1 MDEKKLAG
9 ILNRCLGEIAAGET
23 IDACLARYPEHAA
36 ELGPLLA
43 MAGELRTLG
52 QYQVSDAARLQAK
65 AQLRRAEAARRDQR
79 ASSQGWLRLGSFL
92 TPRAAAGLA
101 AILLCVLLTVGTVA
115 ASGPGDLAYGL
126 RIAAERIP
134 ARLTPGAEARARAE
148 LGISSRRLA
157 DLARTMRSQD
167 QELDERTVSA
177 LLISVE
183 AAAEMATS
191 LSEPERTEI
200 AAHITE
206 QAALLGQLR
215 QSAHRTQQA
224 EALQAAFGQA
234 YRAAERAGAGP
245 VSPTP
250 QSPGLLREP
259 TRTTATPHSTL
270 TPERTPFPS
279 PSATATASPTPAPSA
294 SPRHPAPGDAGRQ
307 RATPQAR
314 ATATVGRNTPQA
326 TSAGP
331 GPTATSPGPGPAAT
345 SPGPRPTAT
354 SPGPGPA
361 ATSPGPK
368 PTATSPGPGPVATSP
383 GPDPAATSPGP
394 GPTSPDPGSGSPPGH
409 SPGPRG

>member
-1 MDEKKLAG
+1 MNEKRLAG
-9 ILNRCLGEIAAGET
+9 ILKRCLDEIAAGEAAE
-23 IDACLARYPEHAA
+23 ACLAQYPEYAA
-36 ELGPLLA
+36 ELRPLLA
-43 MAGELRTLG
+43 MAGELGMLS
-52 QYQVSDAARLQAK
+52 QYHVSDAARLHAK
-65 AQLRRAEAARRDQR
+65 VQLRRAEAARRDQR

-115 ASGPGDLAYGL
+115 ASGPGDLTYGL

-134 ARLTPGAEARARAE
+134 TRLSPDAETRARAE
-148 LGISSRRLA
+148 LRIASRRLA
-157 DLARTMRSQD
+157 DLDRTMRGHA
-167 QELDERTVSA
+167 QEIDERTVSA
-177 LLISVE
+177 LLVSVG
-183 AAAEMATS
+183 AAAEIATS

-200 AAHITE
+200 AARITE
-206 QAALLGQLR
+206 QAAQLGQLR

-245 VSPTP
+245 ISPTP
-250 QSPGLLREP
+250 QPAGPLHEP
-259 TRTTATPHSTL
+259 TRSPTATPHSTL

-294 SPRHPAPGDAGRQ
+294 TPSHVAPGDTGRQ
-307 RATPQAR
+307 QTTTPQAR
-314 ATATVGRNTPQA
+314 LTATAGRNTPQA
-326 TSAGP
+326 TPVGP
-331 GPTATSPGPGPAAT
+331 GPMATSPGPD
-345 SPGPRPTAT
+345 
-354 SPGPGPA
+354 PA

-368 PTATSPGPGPVATSP
+368 PTVTAPGPGPVATSP